1 MDSFVNEKDFDLLAR
16 DPYTFAVLDRILRE
30 DCDLILADHR
40 GLIMCHS
47 EAPYPVWIWTPDE
60 CPEDL
65 REKAWKL
72 AEEYRPLSDGY
83 RINMKHDLA
92 AFFMKK
98 AEQTGRKARY
108 RMQLFAYDCPCPVA
122 PDQAADGSLY
132 RCTSEDLEEAADLM
146 ALFYPEIGEHVPP
159 RERIVEK
166 AREHI
171 EKNEFFFWKDAEGK
185 AVACCSYRL
194 HRGLA
199 SLGSVFTRPEYRRK
213 HYAQHLVYEVTR
225 FVKELGYMPML
236 YTDADYQASNACYEK
251 IGYILRG
258 RLCTIAAAG

>member
-108 RMQLFAYDCPCPVA
+108 RMGYSQQQEANMLGIQIRQYQRFEYNVTVK
-122 PDQAADGSLY
+122 Q
-132 RCTSEDLEEAADLM
+132 TSK
-146 ALFYPEIGEHVPP
+146 P
-159 RERIVEK
+159 
-166 AREHI
+166 
-171 EKNEFFFWKDAEGK
+171 FWT
-185 AVACCSYRL
+185 SIRS
-194 HRGLA
+194 R
-199 SLGSVFTRPEYRRK
+199 
-213 HYAQHLVYEVTR
+213 
-225 FVKELGYMPML
+225 
-236 YTDADYQASNACYEK
+236 
-251 IGYILRG
+251 
-258 RLCTIAAAG
+258 